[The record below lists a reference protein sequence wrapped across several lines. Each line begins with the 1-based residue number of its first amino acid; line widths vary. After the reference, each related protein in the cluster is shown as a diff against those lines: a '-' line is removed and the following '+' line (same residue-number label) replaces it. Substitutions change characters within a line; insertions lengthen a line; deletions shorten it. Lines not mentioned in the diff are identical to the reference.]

1 MKNIISLIKLELE
14 DSYNKSN
21 KKNYA
26 LKTIIILIAL
36 IGIAISVFINFS
48 IYQIVKLMP
57 EYLYIYPL
65 ILIIATFL
73 LTFFSLIYRTKNT
86 IFSLKDNVNLTPLP
100 IKKKDIIIAKIT
112 LAYLEELIFSLLIF
126 IPSFFLYTQT
136 DISYIFYGLILTLT
150 IPMLSL
156 LCAFIIGFLLQLLV
170 TRIPFLKYFGTVLY
184 MAFVIGCCLISLWT
198 NTIALN
204 LNDSNLN
211 DSNLNAMLEVFPFN
225 VLYNAFIAHNVF
237 CLLGY
242 IALTIVSFV
251 LVVVLYT
258 VFYDKF
264 FNLLNYVAK
273 KRKFTKDNIKTNKYF
288 VTIIKNDLKRLVNEQ
303 MFFMS
308 AIIPGILAGLLTVI
322 FYFIFKYQTDVNTT
336 DPSTIEALDNMLSSI
351 IIFIPLFFLS
361 MASYTAFAITFEGK
375 NFWIIKTLPIS
386 NKTYFWAK
394 LVEQQ
399 ILEGSL
405 MLVSS
410 IIIIIFAKFNIL
422 ASISVIVLPQLFI
435 FFTGCL
441 GLFLNLLFPK
451 LTWSNFK
458 QIKNS
463 VPNLIMG
470 FGGMAIGISICIAGI
485 LLSSTVGLW
494 AGFLAALIAIIVLIF
509 VSFILLFKAGK
520 SLYLRIEV

>member
-26 LKTIIILIAL
+26 LKIIIAL
-36 IGIAISVFINFS
+36 IVLGGIAISILINLFVYTITIGYS
-48 IYQIVKLMP
+48 YM
-57 EYLYIYPL
+57 YPL
-65 ILIIATFL
+65 ILIMATFV
-73 LTFFSLIYRTKNT
+73 LTFFSLIYRTKST

-100 IKKKDIIIAKIT
+100 IKKKDIIIAKIA
-112 LAYLEELIFSLLIF
+112 LAYLEELAFSLLIF
-126 IPSFFLYTQT
+126 IPSFFLYTAN
-136 DISYIFYGLILTLT
+136 DISYIFYGLILILT
-150 IPMLSL
+150 IPMISL
-156 LCAFIIGFLLQLLV
+156 LCAFIIGFLLQLLT
-170 TRIPFLKYFGTVLY
+170 TRIPVLKYFGTILY
-184 MAFVIGCCLISLWT
+184 MVFIIGCCLMSLWI
-198 NTIALN
+198 NTSFSSVDGSSIK
-204 LNDSNLN
+204 
-211 DSNLNAMLEVFPFN
+211 AMLEVFPFN
-225 VLYNAFIAHNVF
+225 VLYNTFIVHNVF
-237 CLLGY
+237 YLLGY
-242 IALTIVSFV
+242 IAVTILSFV

-264 FNLLNYVAK
+264 FDILNYVAK
-273 KRKFTKDNIKTNKYF
+273 KRKFTKDNIKSNKYF

-308 AIIPGILAGLLTVI
+308 AIIPGILAGLLTLV
-322 FYFIFKYQTDVNTT
+322 FYFIFKYQVDANTI
-336 DPSTIEALDNMLSSI
+336 DPSATETLNNMLVNI

-422 ASISVIVLPQLFI
+422 ASISIIVLPQLFI

-494 AGFLAALIAIIVLIF
+494 AGFLAALIAIIVLII